1 MPFRHF
7 FLHSVG
13 TFNITKLC
21 DFQMQEVFFGKKL
34 LFHKGE
40 VMVEGF
46 ADLKFLL

>member
-7 FLHSVG
+7 FLHFVA

-21 DFQMQEVFFGKKL
+21 DFQMQEVIFGKKL
-34 LFHKGE
+34 LFHNGE
-40 VMVEGF
+40 VMVEGI